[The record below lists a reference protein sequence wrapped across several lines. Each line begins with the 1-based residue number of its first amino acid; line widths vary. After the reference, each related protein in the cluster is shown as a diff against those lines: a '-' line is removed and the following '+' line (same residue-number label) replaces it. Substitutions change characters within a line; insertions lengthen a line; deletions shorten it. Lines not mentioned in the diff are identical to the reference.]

1 MNLESLPLISAL
13 WLGILTSISPCPL
26 ASNIA
31 AMCYITGGTG
41 RLEGGKASRMGIYYT
56 LGRMIAY
63 TMVAGVVVKGL
74 LTVPVVAQFLQK
86 NMNMM
91 LGPVLLCAG
100 LVMLDFLHL
109 NFRGVDAGNGL
120 VERLKARG
128 PFWGSLFL
136 GVVLAFSFC
145 PVSAALFFGSL
156 IPLAVAQKSSV
167 LFPLMYGAGTAAPV
181 VAAAVAL
188 AFGVDITGRFFQAG
202 RRFGGFAK
210 RATGFVFV
218 IVGSYYIYEFILSGM
233 IA

>member
-1 MNLESLPLISAL
+1 MSFDSLPVIAAL

-31 AMCYITGGTG
+31 AMCYITGGSG
-41 RLEGGKASRMGIYYT
+41 SLEGTKASRMGLFYT
-56 LGRMIAY
+56 LGRMLAY
-63 TMVAGVVVKGL
+63 TMVAAVVVKGL
-74 LTVPVVAQFLQK
+74 LSVPVVAQFLQK

-91 LGPVLLCAG
+91 LGPLLFCAG
-100 LVMLDFLHL
+100 LVMLDLMRL
-109 NFRGVDAGNGL
+109 NIRGVDAGSGF
-120 VERLKARG
+120 VERLRNRG
-128 PFWGSLFL
+128 PYVGSLLL

-156 IPLAVAQKSSV
+156 IPLAVSHHSPV
-167 LFPLMYGAGTAAPV
+167 LFPLVYGAGTAAPV
-181 VAAAVAL
+181 VAAAVAI

-210 RATGFVFV
+210 KATGLVFV
-218 IVGSYYIYEFILSGM
+218 AVGSYYIYEFIVLDM